1 VVRFPLSELP
11 EGEYTLEFKAWNLQ
25 NISTTQQLNFVV
37 ENGLNPSIESFNIYP
52 NPIRNQATLSMQY
65 NRPAD
70 IGKVQFFVYD
80 LVGQLCWQS
89 EEMLQTA
96 DGIYTTTL
104 HINDGQGIPLKAGIY
119 LASVRITTSEGTST
133 QNTQKIIVLTQ

>member
-1 VVRFPLSELP
+1 
-11 EGEYTLEFKAWNLQ
+11 
-25 NISTTQQLNFVV
+25 VV

-52 NPIRNQATLSMQY
+52 NPIRNVATLSLQY